1 MFIIRTVL
9 LSTGLI
15 FSLAFTSGA
24 STPSTDD
31 TAVDE
36 KIKSDPAYYSED
48 PDFEITKIEMYEDG
62 ELVEATGATIRYGVL
77 SEDGVVEVQ
86 TFTQE

>member
-1 MFIIRTVL
+1 
-9 LSTGLI
+9 
-15 FSLAFTSGA
+15 
-24 STPSTDD
+24 
-31 TAVDE
+31 
-36 KIKSDPAYYSED
+36 
-48 PDFEITKIEMYEDG
+48 MYEDG